1 MKALVSGATG
11 LVGSSIVRELLK
23 DGTEVKVLLRK
34 KSDTQNI
41 DGLEVE
47 KVYGDIRDKDSVKA
61 ALKGCRI
68 FYQTA
73 ALYASWAPDSR
84 VFYDIN
90 VEGTKSVL
98 SAALEQG
105 IEKVVYT
112 SSIAALG
119 YREDG
124 RLANEE
130 TKFNMWN
137 WSPYNTSKYLAEME
151 VIKFFEKGLPVVIV
165 NPAVVIGI
173 RDIKPTPSGEIILN
187 ILNRKMPG
195 YVDTGL
201 NFVDVEDVA
210 CGHILAAKKGEL
222 GERYILGNTNIP
234 FKDFCDLVAEVGGVD
249 TPQRKYS
256 RSMVISMAYLARV
269 VSAINHKPPFMQMAM
284 AKGIGR
290 SAFYDCS
297 KAVKVLG
304 MPQTPLRKTVE
315 KAVKWFRD
323 NGYID
328 GSKA

>member
-23 DGTEVKVLLRK
+23 DGAEVKVLVRK
-34 KSDTQNI
+34 NSNTKNI

-47 KVYGDIRDKDSVKA
+47 KAYGDIRDKASVKE

-68 FYQTA
+68 FYQAA
-73 ALYASWAPDSR
+73 ALYASWAPDTR

-105 IEKVVYT
+105 VEKVVYT

-119 YREDG
+119 YEKNG
-124 RLANEE
+124 KLANEE
-130 TKFNMWN
+130 TQFNMWN
-137 WSPYNTSKYLAEME
+137 WSPYFTTKHLAELE

-173 RDIKPTPSGEIILN
+173 RDVKPTPSGEIILN
-187 ILNRKMPG
+187 ILNCKMPG
-195 YVDTGL
+195 YVDTGM

-210 CGHILAAKKGEL
+210 RGHILAAQKGRL
-222 GERYILGNTNIP
+222 GQRYILGNTNIS
-234 FKDFCDLVAEVGGVD
+234 FKDFCDLVAEVGGIEA
-249 TPQRKYS
+249 PQRQFS
-256 RSMVISMAYLARV
+256 RPMVIAMAYFARI
-269 VSAINHKPPFMQMAM
+269 VSAVNRKPPFMEMAM
-284 AKGIGR
+284 AKGIGKN
-290 SAFYDCS
+290 AFCDCS
-297 KAVKVLG
+297 KAVNELG

-323 NGYID
+323 NGYVNFP
-328 GSKA
+328 KA

>member
-11 LVGSSIVRELLK
+11 LVGSSVVRELLK
-23 DGTEVKVLLRK
+23 DGIEVKVLVRK
-34 KSDTQNI
+34 ESNTKNI
-41 DGLEVE
+41 DGLALE

-61 ALKGCRI
+61 ALKGCRV
-68 FYQTA
+68 FYQAA
-73 ALYASWAPDSR
+73 ALYTSWAPDER
-84 VFYDIN
+84 VFYEIN
-90 VEGTKSVL
+90 VEGTKNVL

-119 YREDG
+119 YAEDG

-130 TKFNMWN
+130 TRFNMWN
-137 WSPYNTSKYLAEME
+137 WSPYFTTKHLAELE
-151 VIKFFEKGLPVVIV
+151 VIKFFEIGLPVVIV
-165 NPAVVIGI
+165 NPAVVIGV

-195 YVDTGL
+195 YVDTGM

-210 CGHILAAKKGEL
+210 RGHILAAQKGKT
-222 GERYILGNTNIP
+222 GERYILGNENMT
-234 FKDFCDLVAEVGGVD
+234 FKKFCDLVADVGGVKG
-249 TPQRKYS
+249 PQRKFS

-269 VSAINHKPPFMQMAM
+269 ISAVNHKPPFMQMAM
-284 AKGIGR
+284 AKGIGKN
-290 SAFYDCS
+290 AYCDCS

-323 NGYID
+323 NGYVNE
-328 GSKA
+328 SNA